1 VASNRGLVEPR
12 LRLQLQL
19 QDRLDAVSMPALSA
33 AQLPQLQTLACQIT
47 DEDTMLGGAPDSASL
62 STLHA
67 QAAPVQEQQMDLQL
81 AVVDTVD
88 AFERWHAAG
97 AASAAGAGASA
108 SSALAPAS
116 PRDERPPAEVQ
127 SVLSAQAAAL
137 DELLGNENA
146 ASAEARFCLALW
158 GLMSAAHSEAD
169 VRRQLERHLVAVA
182 RGAPAGR
189 VHPLVARLHA
199 VYATRFGA
207 FAWPAEAKGGD
218 DEDHVHDENC
228 EFRR

>member
-1 VASNRGLVEPR
+1 
-12 LRLQLQL
+12 
-19 QDRLDAVSMPALSA
+19 M
-33 AQLPQLQTLACQIT
+33 
-47 DEDTMLGGAPDSASL
+47 
-62 STLHA
+62 
-67 QAAPVQEQQMDLQL
+67 QEQQIDLRL

-97 AASAAGAGASA
+97 TTGAAVDGASA
-108 SSALAPAS
+108 SSARAPAS
-116 PRDERPPAEVQ
+116 PGGERPALPAEVQ

-169 VRRQLERHLVAVA
+169 VRRQLERHLVAMA

-189 VHPLVARLHA
+189 AHPLVVRLHA
-199 VYATRFGA
+199 VYAARLGA
-207 FAWPAEAKGGD
+207 FAWPAEGGD
-218 DEDHVHDENC
+218 DEGHVHDENC
-228 EFRR
+228 EHRH